1 MAKTFYY
8 DSEGL
13 LESTFNDGTYSSASW
28 SDGTS
33 MTNEE
38 RLIDQSIATAVSGFG
53 SADALK
59 ITFSTTKTLDF
70 VAVYF
75 SASEADNLSLYRAV
89 APNTFSSVIDMTA
102 TFSAG
107 WTVGEFSS
115 AASNEWHLAST
126 SGVIAN
132 LTEFIV
138 GQKLE
143 FEMNPEVG
151 MGEVD
156 SFNTEVNT
164 SIGGIEYAVKM
175 GNPRTTM
182 TMDFSSVSSTFKG
195 SLQSMEG
202 QVQDYKKFIYSEDG
216 TTGPFHY
223 VRLES
228 PIQFKEVSYQRYSAS
243 INLVEQLS

>member
-8 DSEGL
+8 DSGGL
-13 LESTFNDGTYSSASW
+13 LEATINDGTYSGTGW
-28 SDGTS
+28 SDGTT

-38 RLIDQSIATAVSGFG
+38 RLVDQSIATAVTAFDNT
-53 SADALK
+53 DALK
-59 ITFSTTKTLDF
+59 ITFPTSTALDF
-70 VAVYF
+70 IALYF
-75 SASEADNLSLYRAV
+75 SAAETDNISLYRLV
-89 APNTFSSVIDMTA
+89 ATNTFNSVLDITA
-102 TFSAG
+102 NFSAG

-115 AASNEWHLAST
+115 ASTTDWHLAST
-126 SGVIAN
+126 SGAVAN
-132 LTEFIV
+132 LTEIIV
-138 GQKLE
+138 GSKLE
-143 FEMNPEVG
+143 FEVNPEVG

-182 TMDFSSVSSTFKG
+182 TMDFSSVSSTFKD

-228 PIQFKEVSYQRYSAS
+228 PIQFKEVSHQRYSAS
-243 INLVEQLS
+243 ISLVEQLS

>member
-13 LESTFNDGTYSSASW
+13 LEATINDGTYSGTSW
-28 SDGTS
+28 SDATS

-38 RLIDQSIATAVSGFG
+38 RLIDQSIATAVTAFDN
-53 SADALK
+53 ADALK
-59 ITFSTTKTLDF
+59 ITFPVSTALDF
-70 VAVYF
+70 IALYF
-75 SASEADNLSLYRAV
+75 SATETDNISLYKLV
-89 APNTFSSVIDMTA
+89 ATNTFNSAKDLTA

-115 AASNEWHLAST
+115 ASATDWHLAST
-126 SGVIAN
+126 SGAVAN

-143 FEMNPEVG
+143 FEVNPEIG
-151 MGEVD
+151 ISE
-156 SFNTEVNT
+156 SETFNTKVNT

-175 GNPRTTM
+175 GNPKTSLTM
-182 TMDFSSVSSTFKG
+182 EFSSVSSTFKG
-195 SLQSMEG
+195 NLQSMEG
-202 QVQDYKKFIYSEDG
+202 KVQDYKKFIYSENG

-223 VRLES
+223 VRLDG
-228 PIQFKEVSYQRYSAS
+228 PISFKEVSYERYSAS
-243 INLVEQLS
+243 ISLIEQLS

>member
-13 LESTFNDGTYSSASW
+13 LESTINDGTYSGSSW

-33 MTNEE
+33 ITNEE
-38 RLIDQSIATAVSGFG
+38 RLIDQSVATAASGIG
-53 SADALK
+53 NADALK
-59 ITFSTTKTLDF
+59 ITFSKATTLDF
-70 VAVYF
+70 IAVYF
-75 SASEADNLSLYRAV
+75 SASESDNLALYREV
-89 APNTFSSVIDMTA
+89 STDSYSSIKAMTA

-107 WTVGEFSS
+107 WTVGEFSG
-115 AASNEWHLAST
+115 AAATNWHLAST

-143 FEMNPEVG
+143 FEVNPEIG
-151 MGEVD
+151 MGEVET
-156 SFNTEVNT
+156 FNTEVNT
-164 SIGGIEYAVKM
+164 SVGGVEYAVKM

-182 TMDFSSVSSTFKG
+182 TMEFSSVSSTFKD
-195 SLQSMEG
+195 SLQSMEA

-216 TTGPFHY
+216 TTGTFHY

-243 INLVEQLS
+243 ISLTEQLS